1 MVPESRYAPDHTTLW
16 SKNDCKANVLPH
28 ARYHLYTDLP
38 GSSNHWQN
46 DCKILPYCADPC
58 SAKSTNY
65 CQHIRAWYSSPIPFL
80 PIRVYWQVVPL
91 LPDRVHTFPL
101 RAIARAVLIPAKG
114 GQYHF
119 PNESGRARPSI
130 ADD

>member
-28 ARYHLYTDLP
+28 ARCRLYTDLP
-38 GSSNHWQN
+38 GSSNHWQSGY
-46 DCKILPYCADPC
+46 KIPVYCADPC
-58 SAKSTNY
+58 SAGNTNY
-65 CQHIRAWYSSPIPFL
+65 CRHIRAWYSSP
-80 PIRVYWQVVPL
+80 VPQQSTQQYSPTAPH

-101 RAIARAVLIPAKG
+101 RAITAEVL
-114 GQYHF
+114 F
-119 PNESGRARPSI
+119 PTKVVQCHCPIEWGMARPSI